1 MIQSNIPPKGP
12 RMYDLTPY
20 IQAGIDPKTGLPTRI
35 STGFNSVNKA
45 DIKRQLQL
53 VDKTDALSRFTYYNL
68 PKGITADL
76 IERIL
81 YYRGQAMIFHI
92 GEKHFVLPYAL
103 DGTIDMYGRF
113 EEITPLPFN
122 GSQEDKDK
130 DNPWIKG
137 LTFRPM
143 YEVPDFSEY
152 MDKSPEELQ
161 DIIDKSCV
169 IIRDHSIGISQ
180 TNEAR
185 SALHDSVLDVMADCI
200 PFMRTAL
207 VNSTGVMGMRVDGA
221 DEAANVYAASDAINI
236 AALTGQKYVPIE
248 GAIEFQELTSG
259 QVAKGEEFFLAM
271 QSLDNYR
278 LSLYGLDNGGLFQK
292 KSHMLEA
299 EQDMRAGA
307 TSLILEDALKCRQ
320 EALTIYNAINGT
332 SMWVEYSENVL
343 GMDMNGDGQVGSD
356 DDSDGL
362 SKQSDSTEV
371 TDNDL

>member
-12 RMYDLTPY
+12 KMYDLEQY
-20 IQAGIDPKTGLPTRI
+20 FQAGIDPKTGLPIRLSNLIET
-35 STGFNSVNKA
+35 VDKA
-45 DIKRQLQL
+45 DIKRQLQF
-53 VDKTDALSRFTYYNL
+53 VDKTNALSRFTYYNL

-76 IERIL
+76 IERII
-81 YYRGQAMIFHI
+81 YYRGQAILFHI

-113 EEITPLPFN
+113 EEVTPLPFN

-130 DNPWIKG
+130 ENPWIKG
-137 LTFRPM
+137 LTFRPI
-143 YEVPDFSEY
+143 YEVPDFTEY

-161 DIIDKSCV
+161 EIIDKSCV
-169 IIRDHSIGISQ
+169 IIRDHTIDISQ
-180 TNEAR
+180 TNISR
-185 SALHDSVLDVMADCI
+185 SVMQDSVLNVMSDCI

-221 DEAANVYAASDAINI
+221 DEAANVYAASQAINM

-248 GAIEFQELTSG
+248 GPVEFQELTGG
-259 QVAKGEEFFLAM
+259 QVAKAEEFFLAM

-299 EQDMRAGA
+299 EQEMKAGA
-307 TSLILEDALKCRQ
+307 TSLILEDALRCRQ

-356 DDSDGL
+356 DDSTGL
-362 SKQSDSTEV
+362 SKQSDGMEV
-371 TDNDL
+371 TDYDV

>member
-1 MIQSNIPPKGP
+1 MIQSNKPPKGP
-12 RMYDLTPY
+12 KMYDLEMY
-20 IQAGIDPKTGLPTRI
+20 IQAGIDPKTGLPTRVSNLI
-35 STGFNSVNKA
+35 ETIDKA
-45 DIKRQLQL
+45 DIKRQLQF

-76 IERIL
+76 IERII
-81 YYRGQAMIFHI
+81 YYRGQAILFHI

-113 EEITPLPFN
+113 EEVTPLPFN
-122 GSQEDKDK
+122 GSQEDKDNE
-130 DNPWIKG
+130 NPWIKG

-143 YEVPDFSEY
+143 YEVPDFFEY

-161 DIIDKSCV
+161 EIIDKSCV
-169 IIRDHSIGISQ
+169 IIRDHTIDISQ
-180 TNEAR
+180 TNISR
-185 SALHDSVLDVMADCI
+185 SVMQDSVLNVMSDCI

-221 DEAANVYAASDAINI
+221 DEAANVYAASDAINM

-248 GAIEFQELTSG
+248 GPVEFQELTGG

-299 EQDMRAGA
+299 EQEMKAGA
-307 TSLILEDALKCRQ
+307 TSLILEDALRCRQ

-356 DDSDGL
+356 DDSTGL
-362 SKQSDSTEV
+362 SKQSDGMEV
-371 TDNDL
+371 TDYDV

>member
-1 MIQSNIPPKGP
+1 
-12 RMYDLTPY
+12 
-20 IQAGIDPKTGLPTRI
+20 
-35 STGFNSVNKA
+35 
-45 DIKRQLQL
+45 
-53 VDKTDALSRFTYYNL
+53 
-68 PKGITADL
+68 
-76 IERIL
+76 
-81 YYRGQAMIFHI
+81 
-92 GEKHFVLPYAL
+92 
-103 DGTIDMYGRF
+103 
-113 EEITPLPFN
+113 
-122 GSQEDKDK
+122 
-130 DNPWIKG
+130 
-137 LTFRPM
+137 
-143 YEVPDFSEY
+143 
-152 MDKSPEELQ
+152 
-161 DIIDKSCV
+161 
-169 IIRDHSIGISQ
+169 
-180 TNEAR
+180 
-185 SALHDSVLDVMADCI
+185 MADCI

-307 TSLILEDALKCRQ
+307 TSLILQDALKCRQ

-332 SMWVEYSENVL
+332 PMRVEYSENLL
-343 GMDMNGDGQVGSD
+343 GMDMNGDGHVGSD
-356 DDSDGL
+356 DDPDGL

>member
-1 MIQSNIPPKGP
+1 
-12 RMYDLTPY
+12 
-20 IQAGIDPKTGLPTRI
+20 
-35 STGFNSVNKA
+35 
-45 DIKRQLQL
+45 
-53 VDKTDALSRFTYYNL
+53 
-68 PKGITADL
+68 
-76 IERIL
+76 
-81 YYRGQAMIFHI
+81 
-92 GEKHFVLPYAL
+92 
-103 DGTIDMYGRF
+103 MYGRF
-113 EEITPLPFN
+113 EEVTPLPFN

-137 LTFRPM
+137 LKFRPI
-143 YEVPDFSEY
+143 YEVPDFAEY

-161 DIIDKSCV
+161 EIIDKSCV
-169 IIRDHSIGISQ
+169 IIRDHTIDISQ
-180 TNEAR
+180 TNISR
-185 SALHDSVLDVMADCI
+185 SVMQDSVLNVMSDCI

-221 DEAANVYAASDAINI
+221 DEAANVYAASQAINM

-248 GAIEFQELTSG
+248 GSIEFQELTGG
-259 QVAKGEEFFLAM
+259 QVAKAEEFFLAM

-299 EQDMRAGA
+299 EQEMKAGA
-307 TSLILEDALKCRQ
+307 TSLILEDALRCRQ

-356 DDSDGL
+356 DDSNGL
-362 SKQSDSTEV
+362 SKQSSNTEV
-371 TDNDL
+371 TDNDV

>member
-1 MIQSNIPPKGP
+1 MIQSNKPPKGP
-12 RMYDLTPY
+12 KMYDLEMY
-20 IQAGIDPKTGLPTRI
+20 IQAGIDPKTGLPTRVSNLI
-35 STGFNSVNKA
+35 DTIDKA
-45 DIKRQLQL
+45 DIKRQLQF

-76 IERIL
+76 IERII
-81 YYRGQAMIFHI
+81 YYRGQAILFHI

-113 EEITPLPFN
+113 EEVTPLPFN
-122 GSQEDKDK
+122 GSQEDKDNE
-130 DNPWIKG
+130 NPWIKG

-143 YEVPDFSEY
+143 YEVPDFFEY

-161 DIIDKSCV
+161 EIIDKSCV
-169 IIRDHSIGISQ
+169 IIRDHTIDISQ
-180 TNEAR
+180 TNISR
-185 SALHDSVLDVMADCI
+185 SVMQDSVLNVMSDCI

-221 DEAANVYAASDAINI
+221 DEAANVYAASDAINM

-248 GAIEFQELTSG
+248 GPVEFQELTGG

-299 EQDMRAGA
+299 EQEMKAGA
-307 TSLILEDALKCRQ
+307 TSLILEDALRCRQ

-356 DDSDGL
+356 DDSTGL
-362 SKQSDSTEV
+362 SKQSDGMEV
-371 TDNDL
+371 TDYDV